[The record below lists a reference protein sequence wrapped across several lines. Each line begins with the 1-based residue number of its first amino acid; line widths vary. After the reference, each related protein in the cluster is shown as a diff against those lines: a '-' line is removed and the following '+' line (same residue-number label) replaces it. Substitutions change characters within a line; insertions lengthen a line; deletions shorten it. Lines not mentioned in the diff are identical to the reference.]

1 MAERNSKVKVQ
12 TLKNDLIFKRVYG
25 SDNEESKFIL
35 KSLLNKILERDEN
48 PIVDIT
54 YKNPFQIQEYKD
66 DKGTILDIKLEAD
79 LLYPDL
85 ELYEGAYADL
95 DDEEAY
101 KRKKLIDVEMQ
112 IIWHKDMEK
121 RLLAYHGGIMRESLQ
136 GSEDY
141 GKMKSTITICITNA
155 IINKDSDDFISK
167 YYFMEAKT
175 HSIFS
180 KMTSIICVE
189 LPKVNPDKKPLDQL
203 TPLEI
208 CLEYLK
214 YADENGSD
222 YVDELIRR
230 GGKDLEMAQ
239 NIFKKATQDEILRE
253 RAIAREKYLMDEAN
267 RKAREEYLVRK
278 EKNVEQKSE
287 DLARKEKIVE
297 QKSEDLARKERLF
310 AEIEQNLDSR
320 KRAVEQKE
328 ESVIQREE
336 SVVQREESVVRREE
350 SVVQKEES
358 VEQREVAV
366 EQQEQAL
373 AQQEWALT
381 QQEHVLA
388 RQEQALKQQEKANKK
403 KMEML
408 KAEKFELVKKL
419 RTLGMD
425 DASISESLNLDLETI
440 KNI

>member
-1 MAERNSKVKVQ
+1 MTEKNQTGKVQ
-12 TLKNDLIFKRVYG
+12 TLKNDLLFKRVYG

-35 KSLLNKILERDEN
+35 KSLLNKILEREEN

-54 YKNPFQIQEYKD
+54 YKNPFQLQEYKD

-79 LLYPDL
+79 LLYPDM
-85 ELYEGAYADL
+85 ELYEDQFVDL

-101 KRKKLIDVEMQ
+101 KRKKLVDVEMQ

-141 GKMKSTITICITNA
+141 GKMKSTVTICITDA
-155 IINKDSDDFISK
+155 IINKDSDCFLSK
-167 YYFMEAKT
+167 YYFMEEKN

-189 LPKVNPDKKPLDQL
+189 LPKVNHDKKPLNQL

-214 YADENGSD
+214 YADENGSE

-267 RKAREEYLVRK
+267 RKAREESLVRR
-278 EKNVEQKSE
+278 EK
-287 DLARKEKIVE
+287 
-297 QKSEDLARKERLF
+297 LF
-310 AEIEQNLDSR
+310 AEKEQKLDYEKQAIKQKEEFVGQR
-320 KRAVEQKE
+320 EEAVEQKE
-328 ESVIQREE
+328 QAL
-336 SVVQREESVVRREE
+336 
-350 SVVQKEES
+350 
-358 VEQREVAV
+358 EQRQRAM
-366 EQQEQAL
+366 EQ
-373 AQQEWALT
+373 
-381 QQEHVLA
+381 
-388 RQEQALKQQEKANKK
+388 
-403 KMEML
+403 KMERL
-408 KAEKFELVKKL
+408 KAERDELVKRL
-419 RTLGMD
+419 RAAGVD
-425 DASISESLNLDLETI
+425 DVSIDESLRIDSDVI